1 MDTIILTGLT
11 RLTGLPTWNPI
22 NPVNPVEN
30 RLFVIFDAFVTLW
43 FLALSIVVETA
54 SIPDPPAGLQP
65 WSARLD

>member
-22 NPVNPVEN
+22 NPVNLVEN

-43 FLALSIVVETA
+43 FPALSIAVETA
-54 SIPDPPAGLQP
+54 SIPDPPLVCSRAAL
-65 WSARLD
+65 A